1 MSLSSDIVPQQDFLG
16 MYKPNHPCGGLEQH
30 IVADD
35 PTPELLANHD
45 DHHTDTMAE
54 GGLNLE
60 EVHDRSIT
68 NSLFPHPLEGRLL
81 GGAPKRALIEGD
93 DHPACPYEDDTMEP
107 PFQCWYPGCGTMC
120 KGWDSAYHHIRAV
133 HGCPVAA
140 VHQDTAFLKAANREM
155 QKKQKKY
162 YAKCRERDQT
172 LLASSAPPAQSAP
185 SMADGTA
192 PAPSASLAPLAPLA
206 SNMGAGRSGASS
218 PSEVTFWSP
227 MEMWVLCDRATGTL
241 VTPIK
246 VGGFASDAMPPDDS
260 TALNVDVFWGHQ

>member
-1 MSLSSDIVPQQDFLG
+1 MRLSSDIVFQQNLLG

-68 NSLFPHPLEGRLL
+68 KSLFPHPLEGRLL

-93 DHPACPYEDDTMEP
+93 DHPTCPYEDDTMEP

-120 KGWDSAYHHIRAV
+120 KGWDSAYYHISRV
-133 HGCPVAA
+133 HGCRSTPRNLPEV
-140 VHQDTAFLKAANREM
+140 
-155 QKKQKKY
+155 KQPRLIWIR
-162 YAKCRERDQT
+162 CWR
-172 LLASSAPPAQSAP
+172 
-185 SMADGTA
+185 
-192 PAPSASLAPLAPLA
+192 
-206 SNMGAGRSGASS
+206 
-218 PSEVTFWSP
+218 
-227 MEMWVLCDRATGTL
+227 
-241 VTPIK
+241 
-246 VGGFASDAMPPDDS
+246 
-260 TALNVDVFWGHQ
+260 H